1 MKGTDKKGDRAVL
14 SVRYEYEKALIIGTV
29 IVCHE
34 IVRKMWIFNKKII
47 KILRN
52 L

>member
-1 MKGTDKKGDRAVL
+1 MPA
-14 SVRYEYEKALIIGTV
+14 RYEYEKALIIGTI

-34 IVRKMWIFNKKII
+34 IVRKMWIFDKKII
-47 KILRN
+47 KILRK